1 MADGGKGH
9 AQRPR
14 SVSDEEWA
22 SRYDAIFQRDL
33 PEVKPTGYDNGL
45 SQDYDAKLG
54 RWFAEKPNAR
64 QEVMEAFAD
73 VIAAGTGIMQN
84 GKRIDP
90 ESVRLPAS
98 LIEGIMSTETC
109 GYPFCQCVDVCKE
122 AK

>member
-1 MADGGKGH
+1 MADGGKGST
-9 AQRPR
+9 QRPR

-33 PEVKPTGYDNGL
+33 PKLQHEERNAYM
-45 SQDYDAKLG
+45 DAIT
-54 RWFAEKPNAR
+54 
-64 QEVMEAFAD
+64 Q
-73 VIAAGTGIMQN
+73 GTGITQD

-98 LIEGIMSTETC
+98 LIKGIMSTETC
-109 GYPFCQCVDVCKE
+109 GHPFCQCVDVCKE

>member
-1 MADGGKGH
+1 MADGGKGST
-9 AQRPR
+9 QRPR

-64 QEVMEAFAD
+64 QEVREAFPT
-73 VIAAGTGIMQN
+73 VN
-84 GKRIDP
+84 
-90 ESVRLPAS
+90 ESLTVPRS
-98 LIEGIMSTETC
+98 LIEGIMSTPTC
-109 GYPFCQCVDVCKE
+109 GHPFCDCVDVCSE

>member
-1 MADGGKGH
+1 MGKGS
-9 AQRPR
+9 QPRPI
-14 SVSDEEWA
+14 SVSNEEYAARW
-22 SRYDAIFQRDL
+22 DAIFQRDL

-64 QEVMEAFAD
+64 QEVREAFAD
-73 VIAAGTGIMQN
+73 VIATGTGIMQN

-109 GYPFCQCVDVCKE
+109 GHPFCDCKDVCGE